1 MSDMNFGFGMMGG
14 GIDDFDEEDFTS
26 PASADAEY
34 EPEPDYEDADLVEA
48 TFTKSSM
55 DGMSA
60 RESRLIE
67 SHEAVKNINLDEMLP
82 ANETV
87 KEDEVEFT
95 SETHE
100 AEVAEQQAKQDEL
113 RTVVVD
119 SYEWIVEQ
127 VKEGVSIMEKTS
139 SEKGKARTYNK
150 KAEMPKI
157 VYAKAKGQSSF
168 ASKLMK
174 FGIACTAVG
183 AFVGVYANSYAAVN
197 PDATAMSCSYSWIL
211 SFDTLAVTMTPFNFS
226 AFFAGFGVG
235 FGLLG
240 IIGLFIWLDADAK
253 KQSRVGHEHGSAHL
267 GTNRDFKIYKNKFM
281 ER

>member
-150 KAEMPKI
+150 KAEMPNDI
-157 VYAKAKGQSSF
+157 PMRG
-168 ASKLMK
+168 
-174 FGIACTAVG
+174 
-183 AFVGVYANSYAAVN
+183 
-197 PDATAMSCSYSWIL
+197 
-211 SFDTLAVTMTPFNFS
+211 
-226 AFFAGFGVG
+226 
-235 FGLLG
+235 
-240 IIGLFIWLDADAK
+240 
-253 KQSRVGHEHGSAHL
+253 
-267 GTNRDFKIYKNKFM
+267 
-281 ER
+281 